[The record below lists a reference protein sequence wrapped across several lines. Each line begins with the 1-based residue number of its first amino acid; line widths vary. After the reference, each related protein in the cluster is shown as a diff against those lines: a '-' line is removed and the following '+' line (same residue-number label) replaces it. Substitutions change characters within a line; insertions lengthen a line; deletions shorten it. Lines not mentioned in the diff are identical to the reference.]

1 MVRAPSLPMVALT
14 TALGM
19 RCILGVT
26 VEIRTKEDIQR
37 LVDEATRE
45 TAALDFKQALPIPD
59 KNVDLA
65 RDIAA
70 MANAGGG
77 TIVLGVGEK
86 AGRARKVH
94 PFNLEGAAE
103 RVASIALDRL
113 DEPLVLDDIIDVP
126 MGTAG
131 EGLLVIEVGFSDR
144 VPHFVEGQA
153 WTRSGPRNVTM
164 SRSAIGRLFA
174 SNSAAF
180 LQEFGVSLGRPA
192 AIRAKVERERE
203 HSGYSKA
210 GKVQYS
216 NRHHLVL
223 LNEGEQDAHDVRF
236 SFQKSDGSDCEP
248 PSVWGDDIVAHL
260 PAGHRVEFP
269 MMVHSGVCHTC
280 NIQLMWT
287 DGAGEEQSYEQTITV
302 L

>member
-1 MVRAPSLPMVALT
+1 MC
-14 TALGM
+14 
-19 RCILGVT
+19 CILGVA

-77 TIVLGVGEK
+77 TIVVGVGEK

-103 RVASIALDRL
+103 RVASIALDRI
-113 DEPLVLDDIIDVP
+113 DEPLVLDGIIDIP

-131 EGLLVIEVGFSDR
+131 EGVLVIEVGPSDR
-144 VPHFVEGQA
+144 APHFVEGQA

-164 SRSAIGRLFA
+164 SRSTIGRLFA
-174 SNSAAF
+174 SSPAAF

-192 AIRAKVERERE
+192 AIRARVERERE
-203 HSGYSKA
+203 HTGYSKT
-210 GKVQYS
+210 GKAQYTS
-216 NRHHLVL
+216 RHHLVL

-236 SFQKSDGSDCEP
+236 SLQKKDGSDCEP
-248 PSVWGDDIVAHL
+248 PSVWGDDVVPHL
-260 PAGHRVEFP
+260 SAGHRVEFP
-269 MMVHSGVCHTC
+269 MMVHGGVCHTC
-280 NIQLMWT
+280 NIQLTWI
-287 DGAGEEQSYEQTITV
+287 DDAGEDQSYEQTITV